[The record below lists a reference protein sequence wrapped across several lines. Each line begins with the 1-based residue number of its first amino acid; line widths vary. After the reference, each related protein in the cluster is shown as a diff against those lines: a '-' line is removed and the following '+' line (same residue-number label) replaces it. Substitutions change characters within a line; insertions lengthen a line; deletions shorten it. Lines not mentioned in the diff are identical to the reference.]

1 MGLQTRTEATACSNP
16 VSEQSRASAALRS
29 CGKRLRTL
37 DLAVPW
43 SGTKEP
49 ARHLWF
55 KTHCIPIC
63 RDPLLSTSRCVLPFP
78 RLAADVLRLLY
89 HRLRDYR
96 MLNVQI
102 YLASSHHDF
111 CCKLHKNSPAP
122 SALPHR
128 WPRARPS
135 ERARQHPH
143 WYARPTNTTCP
154 QGLLDW
160 PCPAPNKPPLPLW
173 RHVLSPVLRHQPSQI
188 AERGVQQP
196 QSRHT
201 LTRHEQAVSRNEAQA
216 RKFHAELRH

>member
-1 MGLQTRTEATACSNP
+1 MSPAQ
-16 VSEQSRASAALRS
+16 LRS

-37 DLAVPW
+37 DLAVLW
-43 SGTKEP
+43 SGTKETSSSSISS
-49 ARHLWF
+49 
-55 KTHCIPIC
+55 KPIAYLSAGTLC
-63 RDPLLSTSRCVLPFP
+63 SRLLAVSSLFP

-135 ERARQHPH
+135 ERARQPSPLV
-143 WYARPTNTTCP
+143 RPTYKHDMSTRFVAWTSLRQP
-154 QGLLDW
+154 WTGPAQPRTSLLCLCGDM
-160 PCPAPNKPPLPLW
+160 CCL
-173 RHVLSPVLRHQPSQI
+173 PVLRHQPSQI

-201 LTRHEQAVSRNEAQA
+201 LTRHEQAVSRNEAQS